1 MKIFPVIPYCQFLDY
16 SEKDYHALKISGDIK
31 EIMTCTLKW
40 CKVKRQSLGM
50 DKVKLAKMCN
60 QASLKFLKPK
70 ELHHQKWDMSE
81 LYLHI
86 ADGRKEVN
94 KDLMTTRVSCP
105 LMLEIHQLILV
116 KTAIFKIKKT
126 SLIKLNK
133 IKK

>member
-31 EIMTCTLKW
+31 ETMTCTLKW
-40 CKVKRQSLGM
+40 CKVKRQNLAM

-60 QASLKFLKPK
+60 QASLKFLNLK

-81 LYLHI
+81 LYLLI

-94 KDLMTTRVSCP
+94 KDSMTIRVSCP

-116 KTAIFKIKKT
+116 KKAIFKIKKT
-126 SLIKLNK
+126 SLIRLNK

>member
-1 MKIFPVIPYCQFLDY
+1 MKIFPAIPYCQFLDY
-16 SEKDYHALKISGDIK
+16 SEKDYHAPRISGDIK

-40 CKVKRQSLGM
+40 CKVKLQCLDM

-60 QASLKFLKPK
+60 QVSLKFLKLK
-70 ELHHQKWDMSE
+70 ELHHQKWDMLE
-81 LYLHI
+81 LYLLI
-86 ADGRKEVN
+86 ADGKKEVN
-94 KDLMTTRVSCP
+94 KDSMTIKVSCP
-105 LMLEIHQLILV
+105 LMLEIHLLILV